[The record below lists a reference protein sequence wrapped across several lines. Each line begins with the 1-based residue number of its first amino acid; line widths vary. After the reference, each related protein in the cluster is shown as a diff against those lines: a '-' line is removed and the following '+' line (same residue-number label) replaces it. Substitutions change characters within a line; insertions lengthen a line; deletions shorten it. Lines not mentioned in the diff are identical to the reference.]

1 MTDDELVQ
9 GFEASTL
16 TAFAHADHVRLTI
29 IYLNRHGREET
40 ERKLFDGLR
49 RFAATKGVPEKFHA
63 TMTLAWVDLVDGA
76 RRMHPGIRDAS
87 ELVRA
92 CPELLNRDA
101 LSRFYSA
108 ERLTS
113 DEARTRWVPPDRAP
127 QVEFVSNRSATV
139 PNESE
144 PR

>member
-1 MTDDELVQ
+1 MTDDELVEA
-9 GFEASTL
+9 FEAATL
-16 TAFAHADHVRLTI
+16 TAFPHADHVRLTI
-29 IYLNRHGREET
+29 IYLNRHGRDET

-49 RFAATKGVPEKFHA
+49 RFASAKGMPEKFHV
-63 TMTLAWVDLVDGA
+63 TTTLAWLDLVDDA
-76 RRMHPGIRDAS
+76 RRAYPGIRDAM
-87 ELVRA
+87 ELVTA

-139 PNESE
+139 RDKSE
-144 PR
+144 PI